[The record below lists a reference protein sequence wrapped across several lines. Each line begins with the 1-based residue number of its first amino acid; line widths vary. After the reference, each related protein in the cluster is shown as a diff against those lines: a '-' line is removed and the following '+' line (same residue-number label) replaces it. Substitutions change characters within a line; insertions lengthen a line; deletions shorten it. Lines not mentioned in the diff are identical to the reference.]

1 MPIDKVEFVCDRCG
15 ESISFPGSAV
25 GTVQEC
31 PHCGGF
37 VDVDRPGEGQDE
49 DPDEAYAKRAE
60 QQWEESARQ
69 LERAAQL
76 QAEAEERLRQLERF
90 LARCEQLAERFDKV
104 LTRWEEEG
112 R

>member
-1 MPIDKVEFVCDRCG
+1 MPIDKVEFVCDKCG
-15 ESISFPGSAV
+15 QSTSFPGSAV

-31 PHCGGF
+31 PHCGTF
-37 VDVDRPGEGQDE
+37 VDVELPDEGPDE
-49 DPDEAYAKRAE
+49 DPDDVYAER
-60 QQWEESARQ
+60 QWEESARQ

-76 QAEAEERLRQLERF
+76 QAEAEERLRQLKRF

-104 LTRWEEEG
+104 LTRWEAEG